1 MCSLTHAG
9 GIDIIFAMD
18 ASKSLTT
25 SGFLRQKEYIADFTA
40 QFPVGPNE
48 TQVGVVTYSYQPTI
62 NFHLSSHSNNVSLL
76 AAINDM
82 EFLGGASY
90 LGE

>member
-25 SGFLRQKEYIADFTA
+25 SGFLRQKEYIADFIA

-48 TQVGVVTYSYQPTI
+48 TQVGVVTY
-62 NFHLSSHSNNVSLL
+62 
-76 AAINDM
+76 
-82 EFLGGASY
+82 
-90 LGE
+90 